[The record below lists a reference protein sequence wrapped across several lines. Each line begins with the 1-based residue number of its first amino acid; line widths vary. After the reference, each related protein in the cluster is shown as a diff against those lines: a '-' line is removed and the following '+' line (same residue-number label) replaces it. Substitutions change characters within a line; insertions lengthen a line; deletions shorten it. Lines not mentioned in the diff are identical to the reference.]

1 MPIKDILTI
10 LDLAGDQPAAKYA
23 LEFGRNHDAHVTG
36 LAVSFEPV
44 VPAFAAAPM
53 PVDYLQAA
61 HDQAIAAAN
70 EAKKEFDE
78 LARLAGVNN
87 ESRVS
92 EILTGGPLENVLVHC
107 RPTDMVVIGQANPD
121 RPEPMRELLIE
132 TVLFESGVPVL
143 LVPYIGSTSF
153 QPKNVLVGWDG
164 SSTATRAI
172 HSALP
177 VLEKADEITLLVIEK
192 SSTAANGQ
200 PGADVANYLAR
211 HNMKVTIKVITNPQ
225 TGIADTVLNHVSE
238 SGNDLVVMGGY
249 GHSRMREFLFGGATR
264 EILESMTVPVLM
276 AH

>member
-1 MPIKDILTI
+1 MPIKDILTV

-23 LEFGRNHDAHVTG
+23 LEFGRNYDAHVTG

-53 PVDYLQAA
+53 PVDYMQAA
-61 HDQAIAAAN
+61 HDQAVAAAKD
-70 EAKKEFDE
+70 AQQQFDG
-78 LARLAGVNN
+78 LARLAGVKN
-87 ESRVS
+87 ESRLA

-107 RPTDMVVIGQANPD
+107 RPTDLVVIGQASPD

-132 TVLFESGVPVL
+132 TILFESGVPVL
-143 LVPYIGSTSF
+143 LVPYIGSTAF
-153 QPKNVLVGWDG
+153 QPKKVLVGWDG

-172 HSALP
+172 HAALP
-177 VLEKADEITLLVIEK
+177 VLEKAEEVTVLVIEK
-192 SSTAANGQ
+192 KSSSSNGQ

-211 HNMKVTIKVITNPQ
+211 HNMNVTIQVVANPQ
-225 TGIADTVLNHVSE
+225 TSVADTVLNYVSDH
-238 SGNDLVVMGGY
+238 GKDLVVMGGY

-264 EILESMTVPVLM
+264 EILEAMTVPVLM

>member
-192 SSTAANGQ
+192 SSNAANGQ

>member
-23 LEFGRNHDAHVTG
+23 LEFGRIHDAHVTG

-61 HDQAIAAAN
+61 HEQSVAAAN
-70 EAKKEFDE
+70 EAKKQFEE
-78 LARLAGVNN
+78 LARLAAIKS
-87 ESRVS
+87 ESRLS

-107 RPTDMVVIGQANPD
+107 RPTDLVVIGQTNPD

-132 TVLFESGVPVL
+132 TLLFESGVPVL
-143 LVPYIGSTSF
+143 LVPYIGSKSF
-153 QPKNVLVGWDG
+153 EPENVLVGWDG

-177 VLEKADEITLLVIEK
+177 ILERAKKITVLVIERR
-192 SSTAANGQ
+192 SNAATGQ
-200 PGADVANYLAR
+200 PGAEVANYLAR
-211 HNMKVTIKVITNPQ
+211 HNMDVTVEIVTNPQ
-225 TGIADTVLNHVSE
+225 TGVADTVLNHVSDN
-238 SGNDLVVMGGY
+238 GNDLIVMGGY
-249 GHSRMREFLFGGATR
+249 GHSRIREFLFGGATR
-264 EILESMTVPVLM
+264 EILEGMTVPVLM

>member
-10 LDLAGDQPAAKYA
+10 LDLAGEQPAAKYA
-23 LEFGRNHDAHVTG
+23 LEFGRIYDAHVTG

-53 PVDYLQAA
+53 PVDYMQAA
-61 HDQAIAAAN
+61 HEQAIAAAT

-78 LARLAGVNN
+78 FARLAAVKS
-87 ESRVS
+87 ESRMA

-107 RPTDMVVIGQANPD
+107 RPTDMVVLGQANPD

-132 TVLFESGVPVL
+132 TVLFESGVPVML
-143 LVPYIGSTSF
+143 IPYIGSTAF

-172 HSALP
+172 HAALP
-177 VLEKADEITLLVIEK
+177 VLEKAENITVLVVEK
-192 SSTAANGQ
+192 KASASEGQ

-211 HNMKVTIKVITNPQ
+211 HNMNVTVEVVTNPQ
-225 TGIADTVLNHVSE
+225 TGIADTVLNYVADN
-238 SGNDLVVMGGY
+238 GNDLVVMGGY

-264 EILESMTVPVLM
+264 EILEAMTVPVLM

>member
-1 MPIKDILTI
+1 MPIKDILTV

-23 LEFGRNHDAHVTG
+23 LEFGRTYDAHVTG

-78 LARLAGVNN
+78 FARLAGTKT
-87 ESRVS
+87 ESRLAEV
-92 EILTGGPLENVLVHC
+92 LTGGPLESVLVHC
-107 RPTDMVVIGQANPD
+107 RPTDLVVIGQANPD
-121 RPEPMRELLIE
+121 KPEPMREILIE
-132 TVLFESGVPVL
+132 TILFESGAPVL
-143 LVPYIGSTSF
+143 LVPYIGSKTF
-153 QPKNVLVGWDG
+153 QPKNVLIGWDG

-172 HSALP
+172 HAALP
-177 VLEKADEITLLVIEK
+177 VLEKADQITVLVIEK
-192 SSTAANGQ
+192 KASKDGGQ

-211 HNMKVTIKVITNPQ
+211 HNMNVTVNVVTNPQ
-225 TGIADTVLNHVSE
+225 TGIADTVLNHVSDN
-238 SGNDLVVMGGY
+238 SNDLIVMGGY

-264 EILESMTVPVLM
+264 EILESMTIPVLM

>member
-1 MPIKDILTI
+1 MPIKDILTV

-23 LEFGRNHDAHVTG
+23 LEFGRNYDAHVTG

-53 PVDYLQAA
+53 PVDYMQAA
-61 HDQAIAAAN
+61 HDQAIAAAKD
-70 EAKKEFDE
+70 AQKQFDE
-78 LARLAGVNN
+78 LARLAGAKN
-87 ESRVS
+87 ESRLA

-107 RPTDMVVIGQANPD
+107 RPTDLVVIGQASPD

-143 LVPYIGSTSF
+143 LVPYIGSTAF
-153 QPKNVLVGWDG
+153 QPKKVLVGWDG

-172 HSALP
+172 HAALP
-177 VLEKADEITLLVIEK
+177 ILEKAEEVTVLVIEK
-192 SSTAANGQ
+192 TASTAHGQ

-211 HNMKVTIKVITNPQ
+211 HNMNVTIEVVANPQ
-225 TGIADTVLNHVSE
+225 TGVADTVLNYVSDH
-238 SGNDLVVMGGY
+238 GKDLVVMGGY

-264 EILESMTVPVLM
+264 EILEAMTVPVLM

>member
-10 LDLAGDQPAAKYA
+10 LDLAGEQPAAKYA
-23 LEFGRNHDAHVTG
+23 LEFGRIYDAHVTG

-53 PVDYLQAA
+53 PVDYMQAA
-61 HDQAIAAAN
+61 HEQAIAAAT

-78 LARLAGVNN
+78 FARLAAVKS
-87 ESRVS
+87 ESRMA

-107 RPTDMVVIGQANPD
+107 RPTDMVVLGQANPD

-132 TVLFESGVPVL
+132 TVLFESGVPVML
-143 LVPYIGSTSF
+143 IPYIGSTAF

-172 HSALP
+172 HAALP
-177 VLEKADEITLLVIEK
+177 VLEKAENITVLVVEK
-192 SSTAANGQ
+192 KASASEGQ

-211 HNMKVTIKVITNPQ
+211 HNMNVTVEVVTNPQ
-225 TGIADTVLNHVSE
+225 TGIADTVLNYVSDN
-238 SGNDLVVMGGY
+238 GNDLVVMGGY

-264 EILESMTVPVLM
+264 EILEAMTVPVLM

>member
-1 MPIKDILTI
+1 MPIKDILTV

-23 LEFGRNHDAHVTG
+23 LEFGRNYDAHVTG

-61 HDQAIAAAN
+61 HEQAVAAAK
-70 EAKKEFDE
+70 EARDQFNE
-78 LARLAGVNN
+78 LARVASVKN
-87 ESRVS
+87 ESRVAD
-92 EILTGGPLENVLVHC
+92 ILTGGPLENVLVHC
-107 RPTDMVVIGQANPD
+107 RPTDLVVIGQSNPD
-121 RPEPMRELLIE
+121 NPEPMRELLIE

-143 LVPYIGSTSF
+143 LVPYIGSQSY

-172 HSALP
+172 HGALP
-177 VLEKADEITLLVIEK
+177 VLEKAEKITVLVIEK
-192 SSTAANGQ
+192 KATKTDGQ

-211 HNMKVTIKVITNPQ
+211 HNMDVTVEVITNPQ
-225 TGIADTVLNHVSE
+225 TNVADAVLNHVSDN
-238 SGNDLVVMGGY
+238 GNDLVVMGGY

-264 EILESMTVPVLM
+264 EILEAMTVPVLM

>member
-23 LEFGRNHDAHVTG
+23 LEFGRNYDAHVTG

-61 HDQAIAAAN
+61 HEQAISAAN
-70 EAKKEFDE
+70 EAKKQYDE
-78 LARLAGVNN
+78 LARLAAVKS
-87 ESRVS
+87 ESRVA

-107 RPTDMVVIGQANPD
+107 RPTDLVVLGQSNPD
-121 RPEPMRELLIE
+121 QPEPMRELLIE
-132 TVLFESGVPVL
+132 TVLFESGVPVM
-143 LVPYIGSTSF
+143 LVPYIGSSSF
-153 QPKNVLVGWDG
+153 EPKNVLIGWDG

-172 HSALP
+172 HAALP
-177 VLEKADEITLLVIEK
+177 VLEKADKITVLVIERK
-192 SSTAANGQ
+192 STTANGQ

-211 HNMKVTIKVITNPQ
+211 HNMNVTVEVVTNPQ
-225 TGIADTVLNHVSE
+225 TGIADTVLNYVSDN
-238 SGNDLVVMGGY
+238 GNDLVVMGGY
-249 GHSRMREFLFGGATR
+249 GHSRMREFLFGGATK
-264 EILESMTVPVLM
+264 EILQAMTVPVLM

>member
-23 LEFGRNHDAHVTG
+23 LEFGRIHDAHVTG

-53 PVDYLQAA
+53 PVDYMQAA
-61 HDQAIAAAN
+61 HEQAIAAAN
-70 EAKKEFDE
+70 EAKKEYDE
-78 LARLAGVNN
+78 LARLAGVSG
-87 ESRVS
+87 ESRLA

-107 RPTDMVVIGQANPD
+107 RPTDLVVIGQANPD

-132 TVLFESGVPVL
+132 TVLFESGVPVM
-143 LVPYIGSTSF
+143 LVPYIGSTAF

-172 HSALP
+172 HAALP
-177 VLEKADEITLLVIEK
+177 VLEKAGNITVLVIEK
-192 SSTAANGQ
+192 KTSKDEGQ

-211 HNMKVTIKVITNPQ
+211 HNMNVTIEVVVNPQ
-225 TGIADTVLNHVSE
+225 TSVADTVLNHVSDN
-238 SGNDLVVMGGY
+238 GNDLVVMGGY

-264 EILESMTVPVLM
+264 EILEAMTVPVLM